1 MISIKS
7 ARAEELPR
15 VDLIT
20 LMTNDSRRSVAQRR
34 PRIGSGE
41 AAAAHFTPW
50 GCPFASPR
58 NRPKSRLFMCLT
70 HMFADLKAAGI
81 VARHYIFE
89 ERGAL

>member
-7 ARAEELPR
+7 TRAEELPR
-15 VDLIT
+15 GHLIA
-20 LMTNDSRRSVAQRR
+20 LMTNDSRRSVTRRR
-34 PRIGSGE
+34 PKIGSGE
-41 AAAAHFTPW
+41 AAAPHYTPW

-70 HMFADLKAAGI
+70 HMFADLKATGI
-81 VARHYIFE
+81 VARRCIFE